1 MKTKNIS
8 LIEKPACL
16 CQAKY
21 ATRRY
26 NVNMEAHH
34 LLCEKKTENHYEAT
48 NSYPEEDERSNTKAS
63 VSVTHALS
71 GHRTQST
78 NQEEYKHGTV
88 GTLGTPTTFWIV
100 KKKEKTIEP

>member
-21 ATRRY
+21 ATGRY

-34 LLCEKKTENHYEAT
+34 LLCEKKKKKQKIIMKPPTAT
-48 NSYPEEDERSNTKAS
+48 LKKMKDLIQRLQS
-63 VSVTHALS
+63 VSHTHCLVTELS
-71 GHRTQST
+71 LQIKRNISTVLLEHWGHQPHS
-78 NQEEYKHGTV
+78 G
-88 GTLGTPTTFWIV
+88 L
-100 KKKEKTIEP
+100 